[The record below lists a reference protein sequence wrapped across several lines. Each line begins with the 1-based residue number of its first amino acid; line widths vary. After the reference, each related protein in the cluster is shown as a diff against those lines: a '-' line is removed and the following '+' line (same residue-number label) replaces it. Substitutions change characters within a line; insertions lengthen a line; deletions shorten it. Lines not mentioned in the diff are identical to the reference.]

1 MKYEAW
7 GGQEARFLMMRAP
20 EVSVQSWSC
29 QHPAIKMIPDI
40 EKVEIGARS
49 LEAGGPEA
57 RMWPQ
62 GWRATNPGT
71 LMHSHRPACPRSP
84 GGPLAQYINRY
95 IYIYIYI

>member
-29 QHPAIKMIPDI
+29 QHPAIKMIQNI
-40 EKVEIGARS
+40 EKVEIGAWS
-49 LEAGGPEA
+49 LEAGAPEA

-71 LMHSHRPACPRSP
+71 LMHSNRSACPRSP
-84 GGPLAQYINRY
+84 GGPLAQYINR
-95 IYIYIYI
+95 